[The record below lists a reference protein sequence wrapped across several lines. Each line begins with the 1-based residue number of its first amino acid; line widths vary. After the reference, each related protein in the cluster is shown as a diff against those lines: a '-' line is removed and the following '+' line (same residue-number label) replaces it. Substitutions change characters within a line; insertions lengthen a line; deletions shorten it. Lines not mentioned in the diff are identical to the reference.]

1 MYTHRD
7 RDRYTHRDAYIY
19 IQTDT
24 QTADTCI
31 RETQRHTH
39 VYTHRETEIYTHKD
53 TYIYT
58 GRHTETANIYSRGTH
73 MYTEGRRKREL
84 TKRGE
89 IIKVMFKAS
98 LGTRDLV
105 QHTHT
110 LHPVLQFPFT
120 STRQITKTGADVRDA
135 FGRTNFRMKIG
146 QFFPSVVHSICF
158 HLWPD
163 IHLFKY

>member
-1 MYTHRD
+1 MYTHRE
-7 RDRYTHRDAYIY
+7 RQRYTHTKTLTY

-24 QTADTCI
+24 QRNSRYA
-31 RETQRHTH
+31 
-39 VYTHRETEIYTHKD
+39 Y
-53 TYIYT
+53 
-58 GRHTETANIYSRGTH
+58 NRGTH
-73 MYTEGRRKREL
+73 MYTEGRREREL

-89 IIKVMFKAS
+89 IFKVMFKAS

-158 HLWPD
+158 HL
-163 IHLFKY
+163 